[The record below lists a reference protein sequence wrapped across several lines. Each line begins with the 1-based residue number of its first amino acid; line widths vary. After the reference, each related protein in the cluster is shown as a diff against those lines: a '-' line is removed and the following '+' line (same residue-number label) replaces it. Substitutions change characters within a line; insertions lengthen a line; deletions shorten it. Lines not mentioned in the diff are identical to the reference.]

1 MKRENTRQKILDTAL
16 GLFAKK
22 GYDAVSVGEIAEE
35 VGIKAPSIY
44 NHFGGKQEIFDAIVE
59 TTAERYAHD
68 TDKFDIHVESAVKDF
83 SLFKNISEE
92 ALYEKVKQIFEYSL
106 HDKRISD
113 FRKMMTIEQ
122 FRSDNFGEL
131 YTKRFVDR
139 LVNYHAVIF
148 SSLISAGTITG
159 NADALALM
167 YVAPIITL
175 VGICDRQPEREA
187 ECLEK
192 LEKHVALFYYMS
204 HHVRHEKHIKE
215 GMRYETGRQ

>member
-1 MKRENTRQKILDTAL
+1 MKRENTRQKILNTAL

-22 GYDAVSVGEIAEE
+22 GYDAVSVDEIAKA

-44 NHFGGKQEIFDAIVE
+44 NHFGSKQEILDAIVE
-59 TTAERYAHD
+59 STAERYAHD
-68 TDKFDIHVESAVKDF
+68 TDKIDIHVENASKDF
-83 SLFKNISEE
+83 LLFDGISEQM
-92 ALYEKVKQIFEYSL
+92 LYEKVKQIFDYSL
-106 HDKRISD
+106 HDERIRN

-122 FRSDNFGEL
+122 FRSDSFGEF
-131 YTKRFVDR
+131 YTKRFIDR
-139 LVNYHAVIF
+139 LVDYHAAVF
-148 SSLISAGTITG
+148 SSLIAAGKITG

-204 HHVRHEKHIKE
+204 HHTTRREKRVKE
-215 GMRYETGRQ
+215 AL

>member
-1 MKRENTRQKILDTAL
+1 MLVGGNEMRNENTAQKILDAAL

-22 GYDAVSVGEIAEE
+22 GYDAVSVDEIAKA

-44 NHFGGKQEIFDAIVE
+44 NHFGSKQELFDAIVE

-68 TDKFDIHVESAVKDF
+68 TDKLDF
-83 SLFKNISEE
+83 CAEGKAKVLSQCKKISEQ

-106 HDKRISD
+106 HDQWISD

-122 FRSDNFGEL
+122 FRSDSFGEI
-131 YTKRFVDR
+131 YTKRFIDR
-139 LVNYHAVIF
+139 LVDYHSAIF
-148 SSLISAGTITG
+148 SSLISAGEITG
-159 NADALALM
+159 NADALALI

-175 VGICDRQPEREA
+175 IGICDRQPEREA

-192 LEKHVALFYYMS
+192 LEKHVALFYYMA
-204 HHVRHEKHIKE
+204 HH
-215 GMRYETGRQ
+215 GR

>member
-1 MKRENTRQKILDTAL
+1 MKNENTAQKILDAAL

-22 GYDAVSVGEIAEE
+22 GYDAVSVDEIAKA

-44 NHFGGKQEIFDAIVE
+44 NYFGSKQELFDAIVE

-68 TDKFDIHVESAVKDF
+68 TDKLAFCAEGKAKDL
-83 SLFKNISEE
+83 SQCKKISEQ

-106 HDKRISD
+106 HDQWISD

-122 FRSDNFGEL
+122 FRSDSFGEL
-131 YTKRFVDR
+131 YTKRFIDR
-139 LVNYHAVIF
+139 LLDYHSAIF
-148 SSLISAGTITG
+148 SSLISAGEITG
-159 NADALALM
+159 NADALALI

-175 VGICDRQPEREA
+175 IGICDRQPEREA

-192 LEKHVALFYYMS
+192 LEKHVALFYYMA
-204 HHVRHEKHIKE
+204 HHSR
-215 GMRYETGRQ
+215 

>member
-1 MKRENTRQKILDTAL
+1 MRNENTAQKILDAAL

-22 GYDAVSVGEIAEE
+22 GYDAVSVDEIAKA

-44 NHFGGKQEIFDAIVE
+44 NHFGSKQELFDAIVE

-68 TDKFDIHVESAVKDF
+68 TDKFDFRAEGKAKDLSQVK
-83 SLFKNISEE
+83 KISEQ

-106 HDKRISD
+106 HDQWISD

-122 FRSDNFGEL
+122 FRSDSFGEL
-131 YTKRFVDR
+131 YTKRFIDR
-139 LVNYHAVIF
+139 LLDYHSAIF
-148 SSLISAGTITG
+148 SSLIAAGEITG
-159 NADALALM
+159 NADALALI

-175 VGICDRQPEREA
+175 IGICDRQPEREA

-192 LEKHVALFYYMS
+192 LEKHVALFYYMA
-204 HHVRHEKHIKE
+204 HHSK
-215 GMRYETGRQ
+215 

>member
-1 MKRENTRQKILDTAL
+1 MKNENTAQKILDAAL

-22 GYDAVSVGEIAEE
+22 GYDAVSVDEIAKA

-44 NHFGGKQEIFDAIVE
+44 NHFDSKQEIFDAIVE

-68 TDKFDIHVESAVKDF
+68 TDKLEFCAEGKAKDL
-83 SLFKNISEE
+83 SQCKKISEQ

-106 HDKRISD
+106 HDQWISD

-122 FRSDNFGEL
+122 FRSDSFGEL

-139 LVNYHAVIF
+139 LVNYHSAVF
-148 SSLISAGTITG
+148 ASLIEKGEITG
-159 NADALALM
+159 NADALALL
-167 YVAPIITL
+167 YVSPILTL
-175 VGICDRQPEREA
+175 IGICDRQPEREA

-192 LEKHVALFYYMS
+192 LEKHVALFYYMT
-204 HHVRHEKHIKE
+204 HR
-215 GMRYETGRQ
+215 GR